1 MNESAQN
8 LLEVW
13 NNLVDQP
20 VELTYRIYYDPVTGE
35 TTRTDTEL
43 FDEPHVV
50 VDQETYNAFNSYL
63 QIVVDGKL
71 TARPPRG
78 TGYAKQL
85 SKSADGDY
93 VTMRNRAMF
102 PATGTDNVD
111 KWKLE

>member
-13 NNLVDQP
+13 NNLVDHP

-43 FDEPHVV
+43 FDEPHIV
-50 VDQETYNAFNSYL
+50 VDKETYNAFNSYI
-63 QIVVDGKL
+63 QIVVDGQL
-71 TARPPRG
+71 VARPSGG

-102 PATGTDNVD
+102 PAADTDNVD
-111 KWKLE
+111 KWRLE

>member
-13 NNLVDQP
+13 NNLVDHP

-43 FDEPHVV
+43 FDESHVV
-50 VDQETYNAFNSYL
+50 VDRETYNAFNSYL
-63 QIVVDGKL
+63 HIVVDGQL
-71 TARPPRG
+71 VTRPHG
-78 TGYAKQL
+78 TGYTKQL
-85 SKSADGDY
+85 SKSVDGNY

-102 PATGTDNVD
+102 PTTDTDNVD